1 MRKSGLIFFA
11 LLALAGVSAAG
22 AGGGQVYLVSS
33 LGPPHAIVVDGTT
46 EDWTGALSYVKK
58 DQLFVGFVND
68 REDLFICLTKETG
81 ERRPGAAMAGLTVWL
96 DPRGGSKK
104 TLGIRLAGT
113 EGPPEGG
120 PERRPSRKP
129 DRQAKDEPADQET
142 GEKPPAEVEG
152 EIEILGPDGAVLR
165 RMSPQ
170 AAAEEGIEVKS
181 GSLGGLFALEIRI
194 PLKPSDR
201 HHYAVA
207 AGPDGTIGV
216 GFIASRTGQGGRP
229 GERMGGMGMP
239 GGTGGIGG
247 TMGGRSGGM
256 RGAMPANMNP
266 DVGKTFKIWTR
277 VRLYQAN
284 QTAGSVPGRSSPAFL
299 MYLRPSS

>member
-1 MRKSGLIFFA
+1 MRKPGLTFF
-11 LLALAGVSAAG
+11 LLLILAGVLAAG
-22 AGGGQVYLVSS
+22 ASGGQVYLISS

-81 ERRPGAAMAGLTVWL
+81 ERSPGAAMAGLTVWL

-113 EGPPEGG
+113 EGPPEGW

-129 DRQAKDEPADQET
+129 EKQAKDEPAGQEI
-142 GEKPPAEVEG
+142 GEKPPAEIEG
-152 EIEILGPDGAVLR
+152 EIEILGPNGDVLIR
-165 RMSPQ
+165 LSPQ
-170 AAAEEGIEVKS
+170 EAAEEGLEVKS
-181 GSLGGLFALEIRI
+181 GISGGSFVLEVRI
-194 PLKPSDR
+194 PLNASDR
-201 HHYAVA
+201 HPYAVG
-207 AGPDGTIGV
+207 AGSDGIVGV

-229 GERMGGMGMP
+229 GERRGGVGMP

-247 TMGGRSGGM
+247 TMGGRSGMGGGM

-266 DVGKTFKIWTR
+266 DLGKTFKVWMR
-277 VRLYQAN
+277 VRLH
-284 QTAGSVPGRSSPAFL
+284 QTDQPARSTLLGVAAD
-299 MYLRPSS
+299 